1 MPKKLMQSVLS
12 VSAPMNS
19 IEGFVR
25 QLIWREYVKHVHDI
39 TEGFRSIKV
48 NKTTTARRDAMWY
61 EESDR
66 QISTN
71 HESHPNRLNQ
81 VNNLP
86 MAYWNG
92 DSGCTV

>member
-1 MPKKLMQSVLS
+1 MLCPPIARGLFHSRLAALINIHRIMPKKLMESVLS

-39 TEGFRSIKV
+39 TDGLISITV

-61 EESDR
+61 GES
-66 QISTN
+66 
-71 HESHPNRLNQ
+71 
-81 VNNLP
+81 
-86 MAYWNG
+86 G
-92 DSGCTV
+92 